1 MATGGGNMTNFEH
14 MRQKIAD
21 TVIGLDKLE
30 LLCLAD
36 DTEMSASGAEGI
48 FNCMVC
54 EEEYGECGTCS
65 GTAECNSKYLKW
77 CSKEYCGLEREGG
90 GI

>member
-1 MATGGGNMTNFEH
+1 MTNFEY
-14 MRQKIAD
+14 MKQKMVD
-21 TVIGLDKLE
+21 TVMGLDEME
-30 LLCLAD
+30 LLRLAD

-65 GTAECNSKYLKW
+65 CTSEYNRKYLEW
-77 CSKEYCGLEREGG
+77 CKKEHASRDEIRGMHRGG
-90 GI
+90 